1 MNKILEKRK
10 LAQDTTLMVIDT
22 QPISAKALPGQFIIL
37 RTHDNG
43 ERIPLTI
50 VNSNPENKTI
60 TIVFQE
66 IGKTTKLLGR
76 LNTGEYIHDLAGPLG
91 HASELI
97 KYPNKIVVIGGG
109 VGIAELLPV
118 TIGLKNAGNSVAGI
132 IGARNKDLLIFE
144 DELRKTV
151 DELHVVTDDGSKGQK
166 GFVTDALNNI
176 INNGGT
182 PENISLVYAVGP
194 VPMMR
199 AVSVLTLNFKI
210 KTIVSL
216 NPIMID
222 GTGMCG
228 SCRCTINGKT
238 KFGCV
243 DGPEFDGHSVDW
255 NELQTRL
262 GQFKPFEKQSLG
274 TI

>member
-1 MNKILEKRK
+1 M
-10 LAQDTTLMVIDT
+10 
-22 QPISAKALPGQFIIL
+22 
-37 RTHDNG
+37 
-43 ERIPLTI
+43 
-50 VNSNPENKTI
+50 
-60 TIVFQE
+60 
-66 IGKTTKLLGR
+66 
-76 LNTGEYIHDLAGPLG
+76 
-91 HASELI
+91 
-97 KYPNKIVVIGGG
+97 
-109 VGIAELLPV
+109 
-118 TIGLKNAGNSVAGI
+118 
-132 IGARNKDLLIFE
+132 IFE